1 MEEGVLGT
9 CLNETIRLTI
19 PPHLAF
25 DDGRKQFSR
34 KPVPDKATVVYDITV
49 VDVSSLRDRLENV
62 DLSLRVMACCPC
74 H

>member
-9 CLNETIRLTI
+9 CLNETIRLII

-34 KPVPDKATVVYDITV
+34 KPVPEKATVVYVITV
-49 VDVSSLRDRLENV
+49 VDVGAGGGGGAV
-62 DLSLRVMACCPC
+62 T
-74 H
+74 